1 MIIRLLTEN
10 DNIAHEKIAS
20 QAWCFTTDFKDL
32 TLPAQ
37 IIPGAFDEETG
48 ELMADMEVYDRRVS
62 FNGTALSCAAIGGV
76 ASKPE
81 YRRRGAIRA
90 IMNEVGGAL
99 AEKNKWDIAILYP
112 FNADYYRQFGYESAG
127 DCLEINAPFSALR
140 NIPFSTA
147 ELYEGKNLAEV
158 LEFYNTFAHGCK
170 LDFLREDGYYFPE
183 NPYGCGRYTYLWRDK
198 NGKIRAYATFVC
210 ARDDSTVTVT
220 ELAYSCRAS
229 LEGILGFLRIYGG
242 NYKNVIFCKLPA
254 DCPIVHLLADY
265 EKLKIR
271 SYSVGAVRIFN
282 VQSVLEKTAYPE
294 GKGSFTLKIND
305 NIERSCGVYTV
316 NYENGKADITKNDD
330 GDADIVLDGNAS
342 VVLLR
347 GVRGA
352 KELSYINGAQII
364 NADSD
369 FFKVF
374 TPSVC
379 FFCDGF

>member
-10 DNIAHEKIAS
+10 DNIAHEKVAS

-32 TLPAQ
+32 SLPAQ
-37 IIPGAFDEETG
+37 IVPGAFDEETG
-48 ELMADMEVYDRRVS
+48 ELMADMEIYDRKVT
-62 FNGTALSCAAIGGV
+62 FAGGELSCAAIGGV

-99 AEKNKWDIAILYP
+99 AEKYKWDIAILYP
-112 FNADYYRQFGYESAG
+112 FNVDYYRKFGYESAG
-127 DCLEINAPFSALR
+127 DCLEIKAPFSALR
-140 NIPFSTA
+140 NIPYSTA
-147 ELYEGKNLAEV
+147 ELYEGKNPGEL
-158 LEFYNTFAHGCK
+158 LEFYNEYARGCS

-183 NPYGCGRYTYLWRDK
+183 KPYGTGRYTYLWRNE

-210 ARDDSTVTVT
+210 GRDDSTVTVT

-242 NYKNVIFCKLPA
+242 NYENVIFCKLPA
-254 DCPIVHLLADY
+254 DCPIVHLLADC

-271 SYSVGAVRIFN
+271 AYSVGAVRIFN
-282 VQSVLEKTAYPE
+282 VQSILEKTAYPV

-305 NIERSCGVYTV
+305 NIERNRGVYTV
-316 NYENGKADITKNDD
+316 NYENGKADITKTAE

-342 VVLLR
+342 AVLVR

-352 KELSYINGAQII
+352 NELSYINGAQII

-374 TPSVC
+374 APSVC